1 MTRIQSL
8 FGRLRVIDKGGIEKQ
23 RVQELLALCRS
34 LGVRISN
41 LTLLNQALMHR
52 SYVYEMEMGRAQSN
66 ERMEFLGDAILGLV
80 VNEHLYATYANRQ
93 EGRLT
98 KIKSL
103 LVSETVL
110 SRRAEELAFGR
121 YILLSE
127 NERLSGGAERSSILA
142 DAFEAV
148 IAAIYLD
155 SGLDAARRFVEKYI
169 LAGMDELLE
178 VDEYRNYK
186 SMIQEHAQKAMGSR
200 PRYRVVSSTGPEH
213 KRTFYV
219 ELRLG
224 GRALGRGEGLNKKV
238 AEQMAARNALIKL
251 KLIPDGDDPGRQG
264 ASRDR
269 RRRRRPRSSGG
280 RPPAKGVVAT
290 SGRTSRV
297 AEAGNRTPRVSEP
310 GNRKPRVAEPGN
322 RKPRVSE
329 PDNRRPRVSQ
339 PDSRRPRVSQPD
351 NRKPRVSESDSRKPR
366 AAEPDNRRPRVSQPD
381 NRKPRAAEP
390 DSRKPRSSGTASS
403 SGDRD
408 PLMSARRSEARRRRR
423 RRTPKKETP

>member
-8 FGRLRVIDKGGIEKQ
+8 FGRLRVIDKGRIEKQ

-34 LGVRISN
+34 LEVRISN
-41 LTLLNQALMHR
+41 LDLLNQALMHR

-80 VNEHLYATYANRQ
+80 VNEHLFATYANRQ

-110 SRRAEELAFGR
+110 SRRAEELTLGR

-127 NERLSGGAERSSILA
+127 NERLSGGATRPSILA

-155 SGLDAARRFVEKYI
+155 SGLDAARRFVEKHI
-169 LAGMDELLE
+169 LAGMNELLE

-186 SMIQEHAQKAMGSR
+186 SMIQEHAQKSMGAR

-224 GRALGRGEGLNKKV
+224 GRSLGRGEGLNKKV
-238 AEQMAARNALIKL
+238 AEQMAARSALIKL
-251 KLIPDGDDPGRQG
+251 KLIPDGDGPVRQG

-269 RRRRRPRSSGG
+269 RRRGRPRSSGG
-280 RPPAKGVVAT
+280 RPPAQRAAAMDGQTSQPEPGSRKPRPSGTADRLAAEPGSRKPRPSGTADRRAT
-290 SGRTSRV
+290 EPGSRKPRPSGTADRR
-297 AEAGNRTPRVSEP
+297 AADA
-310 GNRKPRVAEPGN
+310 GNRKP
-322 RKPRVSE
+322 
-329 PDNRRPRVSQ
+329 Q
-339 PDSRRPRVSQPD
+339 
-351 NRKPRVSESDSRKPR
+351 
-366 AAEPDNRRPRVSQPD
+366 
-381 NRKPRAAEP
+381 
-390 DSRKPRSSGTASS
+390 SSGTASS
-403 SGDRD
+403 PGDRD
-408 PLMSARRSEARRRRR
+408 PSVSARRSESRRRRR

>member
-8 FGRLRVIDKGGIEKQ
+8 LGRLRVIDKGRIEKQ
-23 RVQELLALCRS
+23 RVEQLLTLCRS
-34 LGVRISN
+34 LGVRINN

-80 VNEHLYATYANRQ
+80 VNEYLFAAYASKQ

-110 SRRAEELAFGR
+110 SRRAEELAFGH

-127 NERLSGGAERSSILA
+127 NERLSGGAKRSSILA

-155 SGLDAARRFVEKYI
+155 SGLDSARHFVEKYI

-186 SMIQEHAQKAMGSR
+186 SMIQEHAQKSMGVR

-213 KRTFYV
+213 RRTFFV

-238 AEQMAARNALIKL
+238 AEQMAAQSALRKL
-251 KLIPDGDDPGRQG
+251 KLIPESDGPRQQG
-264 ASRDR
+264 ASGDR
-269 RRRRRPRSSGG
+269 LRRKRPRSRGG
-280 RPPAKGVVAT
+280 GQSAQVPAVAT
-290 SGRTSRV
+290 SGRAPSSESGNRTPRPSRTADRRV
-297 AEAGNRTPRVSEP
+297 AEAG
-310 GNRKPRVAEPGN
+310 
-322 RKPRVSE
+322 
-329 PDNRRPRVSQ
+329 
-339 PDSRRPRVSQPD
+339 
-351 NRKPRVSESDSRKPR
+351 SRKPR
-366 AAEPDNRRPRVSQPD
+366 AAEAGS
-381 NRKPRAAEP
+381 RKPRAAEAGSRKP
-390 DSRKPRSSGTASS
+390 RVAEAGSRKPRAAEADSRKPRSSGTASS

-408 PLMSARRSEARRRRR
+408 SLLSARRSESRRRRR